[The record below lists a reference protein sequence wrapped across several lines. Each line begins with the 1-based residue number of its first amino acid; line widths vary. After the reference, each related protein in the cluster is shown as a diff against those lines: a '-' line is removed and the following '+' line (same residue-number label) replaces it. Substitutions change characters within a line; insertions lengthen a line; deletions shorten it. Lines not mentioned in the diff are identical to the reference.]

1 MDAHYVASAR
11 TSANETT
18 RRTGRIQA
26 PASRAALSPAVV
38 LVEAV
43 PDSPAMEAAAT
54 AHQLQLTAAS
64 GTAAAQR
71 AASGNAGS
79 DRTADSAT
87 ASRSAPS

>member
-1 MDAHYVASAR
+1 MVVTRWSVSGCGRADTQSPA
-11 TSANETT
+11 T

-26 PASRAALSPAVV
+26 PAGACRAALSPAVV

-71 AASGNAGS
+71 AA
-79 DRTADSAT
+79 
-87 ASRSAPS
+87 